1 VAVSEAAATEMAAG
15 WQATHRGLSEL
26 DLRFREAARDSPE
39 LLDRARFRL
48 LDEGSE
54 GSEGSKLLRFPL
66 QPWPTF
72 VGAAKL
78 AEIRRVSIEVCRL
91 LRGVPER
98 IFEHDPVKLAEFYR
112 LPSPA
117 IAEILFAPPT
127 GADTMLARGDLIET
141 VAGFQCIEFN
151 FSPSLAGWD
160 GTIITNLQLAAP
172 ATARFMAAEGVKPA
186 FTDTLLEMFR
196 HVIQDLRGKGVA
208 GAGGLTIALLP
219 DRKETAVIAEQLEYL
234 NRELRRTIAAMGLD
248 WRGRL
253 VGCLPEQLVFQGGR
267 LLLAAQQIDGVL
279 ELGGTP
285 TPPHIYRPFKA
296 GLIGLYNG
304 PMGAILSDKRNLA
317 LLSLHAATAGYS
329 PEEQAFIAAHVP
341 WTRLVAPGAIDWQGK
356 TQPLAE
362 LLAAE
367 QPRFVLKKAGG
378 HGGSGVVLGKFA
390 APERW
395 REALATALREGDW
408 VVQETLESLPYLY
421 QSGDY
426 GCSIHDVIWGPFVF
440 GDRYGGVVLR
450 MQPAAAGGPV
460 NLTLHATEGIVLE
473 V

>member
-1 VAVSEAAATEMAAG
+1 MPVTEVAAG

-26 DLRFREAARDSPE
+26 DLKFREAASVSPE
-39 LLDRARFRL
+39 YLDRARFRL

-54 GSEGSKLLRFPL
+54 GSRLLRFPL
-66 QPWPTF
+66 QPWPTC

-91 LRGVPER
+91 LRGVPEQV
-98 IFEHDPVKLAEFYR
+98 FKHDPVKLAEFYR

-127 GADTMLARGDLIET
+127 GADTALARGDLIET
-141 VAGFQCIEFN
+141 AAGFKCIEFN

-172 ATARFMAAEGVKPA
+172 PTARFMAGEGVKPA

-196 HVIQDLRGKGVA
+196 HVIADIRGKGIA

-219 DRKETAVIAEQLEYL
+219 DRKETAVIAEQLDYL
-234 NRELRRTIAAMGLD
+234 NRELRRAIAAMGLD
-248 WRGRL
+248 LRGRL
-253 VGCLPEQLVFQGGR
+253 VGCLAEQLVFQGGR
-267 LLLAAQQIDGVL
+267 LLLAAQPIDGVL

-304 PMGAILSDKRNLA
+304 PMDAVLSDKRNLA

-341 WTRLVAPGAIDWQGK
+341 WTRQVAPGAIDWEGK
-356 TQPLAE
+356 TRPLAE
-362 LLAAE
+362 LLTAE

-378 HGGSGVVLGKFA
+378 HGGSGVVLGEFA
-390 APERW
+390 APEQW

-408 VVQETLESLPYLY
+408 VVQETLQSLPYLY

-440 GDRYGGVVLR
+440 GNRYGGVVLR